1 MTAQVFGSILV
12 GLAVSAVLFLPL
24 LVWQY
29 RRYGRFDA
37 LRMLWT
43 TAGFIYATAIVA
55 FTVFPLPGSTPGYC
69 AANATEPLLTPLRSR
84 AGPSPSSQT
93 KGRLQLS
100 ANGPSGNSRL
110 TWFCSFPSG

>member
-1 MTAQVFGSILV
+1 M
-12 GLAVSAVLFLPL
+12 PL

-55 FTVFPLPGSTPGYC
+55 FVFASTAPGE
-69 AANATEPLLTPLRSR
+69 ATNFL
-84 AGPSPSSQT
+84 
-93 KGRLQLS
+93 K
-100 ANGPSGNSRL
+100 
-110 TWFCSFPSG
+110 FM